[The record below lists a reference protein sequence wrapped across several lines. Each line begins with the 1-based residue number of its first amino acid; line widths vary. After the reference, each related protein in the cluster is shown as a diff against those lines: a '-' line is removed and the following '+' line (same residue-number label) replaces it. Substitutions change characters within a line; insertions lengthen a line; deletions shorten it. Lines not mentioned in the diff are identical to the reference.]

1 MDQKL
6 SFIAMIQ
13 TCFYSAL
20 KRNGSAVKI
29 EIGMAP
35 ERVISTKF
43 PKEYWKTF
51 TALCFVLCN
60 FLLTTVSLSV
70 THELRR
76 HNQTEA
82 VACHPN
88 PTGHSPEPDARPR
101 RATGARLRRRPPPGH
116 GPHARGDALGR
127 VRHRPQAPGG
137 AAGSFSSEKGGNTG
151 ETDSTGVSG
160 GGGGAGCPSSSVE
173 SPGWG
178 RASQPS
184 SKSLAAESAGARTA
198 TAVLSATCVSFARAG
213 GHMTAELCAHA
224 GGCRDEFMPPLTP
237 VPMRLAAPLQPKRL
251 RHGEQ

>member
-76 HNQTEA
+76 
-82 VACHPN
+82 
-88 PTGHSPEPDARPR
+88 PE
-101 RATGARLRRRPPPGH
+101 L
-116 GPHARGDALGR
+116 
-127 VRHRPQAPGG
+127 
-137 AAGSFSSEKGGNTG
+137 
-151 ETDSTGVSG
+151 
-160 GGGGAGCPSSSVE
+160 
-173 SPGWG
+173 
-178 RASQPS
+178 
-184 SKSLAAESAGARTA
+184 
-198 TAVLSATCVSFARAG
+198 
-213 GHMTAELCAHA
+213 
-224 GGCRDEFMPPLTP
+224 PPLPDITLDHIP
-237 VPMRLAAPLQPKRL
+237 YRRWALDVSEVLIMISTITAAFFVVFHKYRY
-251 RHGEQ
+251 